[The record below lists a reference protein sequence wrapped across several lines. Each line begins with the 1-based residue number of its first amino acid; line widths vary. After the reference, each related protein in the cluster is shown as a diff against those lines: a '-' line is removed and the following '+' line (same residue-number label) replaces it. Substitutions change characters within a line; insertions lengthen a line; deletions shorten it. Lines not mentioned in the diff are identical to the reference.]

1 MSSRSCLNQIE
12 VSCVTQ
18 EGALPS
24 PWTQGLGLV
33 LLGQELHGLCY
44 LSWSSVLRGRAHQ
57 RDWPRLTGTPG
68 SDPALGKALSARALL
83 PDIMDL
89 TSFCHFFCHLLKL
102 SGQGH
107 ISVCRPYLFWW
118 AHFSFSSLLFLLLT
132 GISALSAHSFS
143 SLYCFIS
150 QMIFFPPHIPVFP
163 FTLLFLTYFL
173 LKVLFSLYKM

>member
-33 LLGQELHGLCY
+33 LLSQELHGLCY

-57 RDWPRLTGTPG
+57 RDWPQLTGTPG
-68 SDPALGKALSARALL
+68 SDPAHGKALSARALL

-143 SLYCFIS
+143 SLYCFTS